1 MEIFNQMVELLE
13 ATREDVD
20 KFYDKQNKSAGTR
33 VRKAMQEIKKLAQDL
48 RVDITETNKQ

>member
-1 MEIFNQMVELLE
+1 MEIFNQMVEFLE

-48 RVDITETNKQ
+48 RVDITEKNKQ